1 MDGVDIHVTI
11 ANGWLQR
18 EVNITKMK
26 DEEISVEASVLQRMI
41 REKGTY
47 GFQDICRLEAEEV
60 CKRKGIEL
68 TQDFLHG
75 FIEANNIYT
84 EIRNR
89 EENEK
94 I

>member
-1 MDGVDIHVTI
+1 
-11 ANGWLQR
+11 
-18 EVNITKMK
+18 MK
-26 DEEISVEASVLQRMI
+26 DEEPIGVSVIKRMI
-41 REKGTY
+41 EEKGTY
-47 GFQDICRLEAEEV
+47 SFEDICRLEAEEV

>member
-1 MDGVDIHVTI
+1 
-11 ANGWLQR
+11 
-18 EVNITKMK
+18 MK
-26 DEEISVEASVLQRMI
+26 DEEPIVVSIIKRMI
-41 REKGTY
+41 EEKGTY

-75 FIEANNIYT
+75 FIEATNIYT

-89 EENEK
+89 EENESD
-94 I
+94 